1 MQQARPCTASH
12 LPREFLQ
19 VLERRK
25 GRAAGDEERKRE
37 RGRRR
42 RLPKGFMHRIR
53 LSWLEHRE
61 TAGNRDARS
70 HVWLRTTRCYVNRA
84 LWPEKEEDRKRE
96 RETIGPV
103 SLRPTMAFPDLLSGT
118 RGRVKGHVKGY
129 ITACIPPTAKLNAL
143 NPSTQIGERV
153 YVEDIVRAKTTL
165 IFKMCYP
172 SAGHSGLSKEPAG
185 DPPPDTRLNI
195 CECGRVWFVS
205 CVSVCDVWEG

>member
-1 MQQARPCTASH
+1 MQSSACSGIYAASTSVYSQSPTARIPAGVRTTKGQSSGGRGEKEREGKTKETSEGVYASH
-12 LPREFLQ
+12 TSLVTRTSRNGGKPRCSIARLTTNHP
-19 VLERRK
+19 VLRESCIVAGK
-25 GRAAGDEERKRE
+25 G
-37 RGRRR
+37 GRQ
-42 RLPKGFMHRIR
+42 
-53 LSWLEHRE
+53 
-61 TAGNRDARS
+61 
-70 HVWLRTTRCYVNRA
+70 
-84 LWPEKEEDRKRE
+84 KERE

-153 YVEDIVRAKTTL
+153 YVEDIARAKTTL

-195 CECGRVWFVS
+195 CECGRV
-205 CVSVCDVWEG
+205 